1 LGQAINSQIPSSAD
15 RGSVVTDGTP
25 VSLWSKKEKIQSL
38 ISGLTLIALLGTAYF
53 LSAKENIGNAP
64 ISLLIGLSLGIIF
77 ERGRFCFFCIFRD
90 SIEDK
95 NNTPFLSILA
105 AIITGSIGYAIIF
118 GQFLPDTSQD
128 RLPPAAH
135 IAPVSWPLILAA
147 FVFGIGMA
155 LSGACLS
162 GHLYRLGQ
170 GYLRAIPALLGS
182 LIGFGIA
189 FITWNWLYLNS
200 ISDAP
205 TFWLP
210 NTFGYAGSLV
220 ITTVVILLLALL
232 LIKKGV
238 NSEPLRSNTSAEISL
253 AKSYRNMITQRWSP
267 ITTGVLVGVI
277 GMIAYLRVEPLGVT
291 RQLSTTVRTLMD
303 ENAIGPD
310 SLLGL
315 DKISGCIAV
324 ISQTIT
330 NNGWLIFGLVGGSF
344 AAAIAGGRFE
354 FSKLTVRNSSTAFVG
369 GILLGW
375 GSMTALGCTIGVLL
389 SGTQAFALSGW
400 VFFLFVYLGVWVGT
414 KAKLH
419 KL

>member
-1 LGQAINSQIPSSAD
+1 
-15 RGSVVTDGTP
+15 
-25 VSLWSKKEKIQSL
+25 
-38 ISGLTLIALLGTAYF
+38 LTLIALLGTAYF

-95 NNTPFLSILA
+95 NNTPFLSILV

-330 NNGWLIFGLVGGSF
+330 NNGWLVFGLVGGSF

-354 FSKLTVRNSSTAFVG
+354 FSKLTVRNTSTAFFG

-400 VFFLFVYLGVWVGT
+400 IFFLFVYLGVWVGT

-419 KL
+419 NL

>member
-1 LGQAINSQIPSSAD
+1 
-15 RGSVVTDGTP
+15 
-25 VSLWSKKEKIQSL
+25 
-38 ISGLTLIALLGTAYF
+38 
-53 LSAKENIGNAP
+53 
-64 ISLLIGLSLGIIF
+64 
-77 ERGRFCFFCIFRD
+77 
-90 SIEDK
+90 
-95 NNTPFLSILA
+95 
-105 AIITGSIGYAIIF
+105 
-118 GQFLPDTSQD
+118 
-128 RLPPAAH
+128 
-135 IAPVSWPLILAA
+135 
-147 FVFGIGMA
+147 
-155 LSGACLS
+155 
-162 GHLYRLGQ
+162 
-170 GYLRAIPALLGS
+170 
-182 LIGFGIA
+182 
-189 FITWNWLYLNS
+189 LYLNS

-232 LIKKGV
+232 LIKRGV

-253 AKSYRNMITQRWSP
+253 AKSYRSMITQRWSP

-354 FSKLTVRNSSTAFVG
+354 FSKLTVRNTSTAFVG

-419 KL
+419 NI